1 MFGSK
6 LMDQTNFCLTNKSC
20 LILTQHFDCNEGYF
34 RNLLLQHLALCSISE
49 WLNMKISFLEV
60 TQSMFLFSF
69 LRAFY
74 PVALRKVD
82 TRRRILSPFFSFL
95 FLLFILYLPL
105 SVLISPSF
113 SVILSPPLS
122 VYFCF
127 FSLYFSFPFTLSV
140 IYSVSLSFSI
150 SSFSFSFLFL
160 LFILYLSLSLSIF
173 PLYNPDFSLSLSVA
187 LFYFLFLSLYIKTE
201 FG

>member
-95 FLLFILYLPL
+95 LLFFILYLPL
-105 SVLISPSF
+105 SVF
-113 SVILSPPLS
+113 
-122 VYFCF
+122 
-127 FSLYFSFPFTLSV
+127 YFSFYFRC
-140 IYSVSLSFSI
+140 SLSSFCFSP
-150 SSFSFSFLFL
+150 SSFCYSFCIFLFFLSLFLFSSLPFL
-160 LFILYLSLSLSIF
+160 LFILYHSLSLSVF
-173 PLYNPDFSLSLSVA
+173 SLYNPDFSLLLSVS
-187 LFYFLFLSLYIKTE
+187 LFYFLFLSLYI
-201 FG
+201 

>member
-1 MFGSK
+1 MLGSK

-74 PVALRKVD
+74 L
-82 TRRRILSPFFSFL
+82 IQSPCVRLTLDAEFYLLFL
-95 FLLFILYLPL
+95 FSL
-105 SVLISPSF
+105 SVIHSVSPSF
-113 SVILSPPLS
+113 CFYFSFFFRYSLSS
-122 VYFCF
+122 FCIFLFF
-127 FSLYFSFPFTLSV
+127 FSLFLFSFYPFCNL
-140 IYSVSLSFSI
+140 FCI
-150 SSFSFSFLFL
+150 SLFL
-160 LFILYLSLSLSIF
+160 Y
-173 PLYNPDFSLSLSVA
+173 
-187 LFYFLFLSLYIKTE
+187 
-201 FG
+201 